1 MQMQMQMQ
9 IYGDPTAP
17 VKKSAP
23 PSYAKISEF
32 IPRRRHTTPM
42 QNALDLAVSNL
53 TCLF

>member
-1 MQMQMQMQ
+1 MQMQMQ

-32 IPRRRHTTPM
+32 IPRPDSM
-42 QNALDLAVSNL
+42 PNALELAVSNL